1 MVNGAARAALP
12 SYAVDDLAIYVLIFA
27 IGISDWPQFARVTRS
42 ATMVEK
48 NREYVAAAQ
57 VIGVHPMVIMFR
69 HVLPNVMG
77 PVLVLATI
85 GLALAIIAEATLSF
99 LGVGVPPTT
108 PSLGTLIRVGNDF
121 LFSGEW
127 WITLFP
133 ALALVLLVLS
143 VNLLGDW
150 LRDALN
156 PKLR

>member
-1 MVNGAARAALP
+1 
-12 SYAVDDLAIYVLIFA
+12 VDDLAIYVLIFA